1 MRIVHPYDSLRRR
14 RPLFLGLLSLSIL
27 VPVAHAQTWVST
39 GTKAV
44 GPVLKNATQLGPLPA
59 GTPLHLVVGL
69 KMQNSDQV
77 QPTLNRMITPGDPL
91 FGTSL
96 TVDQFVAQ
104 FGPTAAQVQAVQNYL
119 ASFGLSNIQVEP
131 NQLIVQADA
140 TAQQAE
146 AAFNT
151 VLSTYS
157 QNGTTVFANILDA
170 QVPSS
175 LSGTVL
181 AVLGLSNVVGFHSD
195 VVKLTDP
202 CTPPSCPATRHRSAP
217 SSSRPSRSGRWRSR

>member
-1 MRIVHPYDSLRRR
+1 MRWVLQAVLPRVVPKITFPNQRSKVNMRIVTPCDCLRRP
-14 RPLFLGLLSLSIL
+14 RPLFRGLLSLPL
-27 VPVAHAQTWVST
+27 LLLPVAYGQTWVST

-44 GPVLKNATQLGPLPA
+44 GPMLKNATQLGPLPA

-69 KMQNSDQV
+69 KMQNADQV

-104 FGPTAAQVQAVQNYL
+104 FGPTTSQVQAVQNYL
-119 ASFGLSNIQVEP
+119 ASYGFSNIQVEP

-151 VLSTYS
+151 ALSTYS

-181 AVLGLSNVVGFHSD
+181 AVLGLSNVAGMHSD
-195 VVKLTDP
+195 MRT
-202 CTPPSCPATRHRSAP
+202 
-217 SSSRPSRSGRWRSR
+217 